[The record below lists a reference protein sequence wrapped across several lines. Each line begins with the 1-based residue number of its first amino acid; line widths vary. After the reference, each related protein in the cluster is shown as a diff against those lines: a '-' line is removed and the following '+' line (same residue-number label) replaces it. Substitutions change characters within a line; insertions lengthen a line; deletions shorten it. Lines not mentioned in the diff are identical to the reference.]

1 MLLLTKYNL
10 DVKIERYKNKAF
22 SETDTPTLEN

>member
-10 DVKIERYKNKAF
+10 DVKIERYKNKAL
-22 SETDTPTLEN
+22 SKTDTPTLEN